1 MLAAYQE
8 GKERVTRCG
17 RVVLALSSLMVSMM
31 VMFHLHIL
39 PARYDF
45 RMVSQSFST
54 MISQGKVIPGAGI
67 VGSND
72 DEKVVLTMFY
82 SI

>member
-45 RMVSQSFST
+45 RMVS
-54 MISQGKVIPGAGI
+54 
-67 VGSND
+67 
-72 DEKVVLTMFY
+72 
-82 SI
+82 